1 MPWCSRRSFVSCI
14 FSVCMVLQG
23 AVCGVGMLQC
33 GERTMV
39 ALGVGR
45 RSGDGGSGSP
55 HAAGLRSI
63 RPPLAWGRCG
73 FRVRSGDEGSGFPHA
88 AGLRSI
94 RPPACVGTLRV
105 PRSGWKRG
113 RAGILLRRRV
123 RMLAP
128 GSGRPGASSA
138 VYYIMVCRQGKL
150 SSLCHIRL
158 LGLKK
163 TTHDGGAMEA
173 STHHFL
179 IHQLSKQSSLIVISI
194 WPMTQQQSGLK
205 I

>member
-45 RSGDGGSGSP
+45 
-55 HAAGLRSI
+55 
-63 RPPLAWGRCG
+63 
-73 FRVRSGDEGSGFPHA
+73 RSGDEGSGFPHA